1 MERATQPA
9 GHRLRRGRVS
19 EPGRIYL
26 VTANCSNRHTV
37 FRELESGLAVV
48 GGLREAEDL
57 AETWCF
63 VVMPDH
69 IHWLMQLRDGASLER
84 AVGKVKARATLR
96 LRNLRPELAEARIW
110 QPGFHDRALR
120 RYEDLRAVAR
130 YVVANPLRA
139 GLVERIEDYP
149 LWDACWL

>member
-1 MERATQPA
+1 MEWATHPA

-19 EPGRIYL
+19 EPGRNYL
-26 VTANCSNRHTV
+26 ITATCWDRHTLFRGFESGRAV
-37 FRELESGLAVV
+37 VQGFREAD
-48 GGLREAEDL
+48 DL

-69 IHWLMQLRDGASLER
+69 IHWLMQLRDGVSIGR

-96 LRNLRPELAEARIW
+96 LRNLHPDLAEARIW

-120 RYEDLRAVAR
+120 RYEDLRPVAR
-130 YVVANPLRA
+130 YVIANPLRA
-139 GLVERIEDYP
+139 GLVERIGDYP